1 MQRFFYGII
10 QPSHLYIESII
21 FVYLKL
27 LVMAEMNTGATKSN
41 HKGGHRAKKL
51 STRVDMTPMVDL
63 GFLLIT
69 FFMLTTTLTQP
80 KTMDLIMPRQDG
92 PPSVLADSKALT
104 ILLGADDKISYYAG
118 MGNDTEHPP
127 TVLHSSYANSK
138 GIRDVII
145 AKRKEVLQRFGE
157 DDLMVLIKADNAAN
171 YKNVVDIMD
180 EMLINH
186 VARYAMVDITPE
198 EKTFLK

>member
-1 MQRFFYGII
+1 
-10 QPSHLYIESII
+10 
-21 FVYLKL
+21 
-27 LVMAEMNTGATKSN
+27 MAEMNTDAAQGS
-41 HKGGHRAKKL
+41 HRGGHRSKKL

-69 FFMLTTTLTQP
+69 FFMLTTTLSQP
-80 KTMDLIMPRQDG
+80 KTMDLIMPAEQEDND
-92 PPSVLADSKALT
+92 PSLLAESKALT
-104 ILLGADDKISYYAG
+104 IVLGADDKIIYYAG

-127 TVLHSSYANSK
+127 KIMHSSYANSK

-145 AKRKEVLQRFGE
+145 AKRTEVFKRSGK
-157 DDLMVLIKADNAAN
+157 DDLMVLIKADNSAN
-171 YKNVVDIMD
+171 YKNIVDIMD

-186 VARYAMVDITPE
+186 VSRYAMVDITPE